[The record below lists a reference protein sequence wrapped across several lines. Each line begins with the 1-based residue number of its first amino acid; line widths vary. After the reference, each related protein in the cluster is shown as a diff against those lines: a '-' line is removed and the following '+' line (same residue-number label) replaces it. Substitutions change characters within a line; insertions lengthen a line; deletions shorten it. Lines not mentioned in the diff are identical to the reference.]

1 MVRDFV
7 RDNNVAGIKKLLVVL
22 GKDLALSQNPNWRKG
37 GLIGLA
43 SMGVALQKQ
52 LANYIQDLVPP
63 IVTAL
68 VDPDTRV
75 KYYATESLYNVLT
88 VARGDALILFNE
100 IFDVLSKLSADPD
113 LNVQRGVEH
122 IDSLIK
128 NIVTEC
134 PKFDLDSFMPM
145 LKDRLLTPKAQTR
158 QFMLS
163 WIRLMM
169 VQPNVDMIYY
179 LPGILDGLFLIL
191 SEPKPEIR
199 QMCESVL
206 QEFKGQIIADPSRAD
221 FAAMVN
227 ILINHSQSGSEPLV
241 QFTAVTWLKEFV
253 NLKRSLLPYSA
264 GLLTAL
270 LPCLGHHHA
279 WATGQSS
286 EVLLYQDKVSSSA
299 SMNITEVAKALNHS
313 LMQMVTDP
321 SESSTVDLSS
331 IVRALCNELSNGS
344 GSGLSKQEKWN
355 GTNAA
360 TKIAVLKWIHHLYVK
375 VPDRIYPHLE
385 ELFPH
390 LLNTLCDPSEEV
402 ILLLL
407 EVFSKIFSSS
417 PPGTYSDSNQGS
429 RSRTKSTS
437 VTSKESRGDQDS
449 NQVVNYDYFDKFI
462 QELLSLFRS
471 NRERLFSN
479 PDGRGSFIIRQ
490 LCLQV
495 NCEDVYK
502 SLAMSLLNHDD
513 LDFSY
518 LMVQQLNRI
527 LFTSSELFEL
537 RSLLKDMRTDESAA
551 LFVTLYKTWSH
562 SPVASISLCLL
573 TRNYEHAFNLTLICG
588 DLDITSEFLIEV
600 DQLVQLIE
608 SPIFACKLQTFSALI

>member
-7 RDNNVAGIKKLLVVL
+7 RDNNVAGIKKLVIVL

-52 LANYIQDLVPP
+52 LVNYIQDLVPP

-68 VDPDTRV
+68 VDADTRV

-88 VARGDALILFNE
+88 VARGDSLILFNE

-122 IDSLIK
+122 IDGLMK

-134 PKFDLDSFMPM
+134 PDFDLDSFMPM
-145 LKDRLLTPKAQTR
+145 LRDRLLTPKAQTR

-169 VQPNVDMIYY
+169 VQPNVDMVHH
-179 LPGILDGLFLIL
+179 LPEILDGLFVIL

-206 QEFKGQIIADPSRAD
+206 QDFKGQIIEDPSRAD
-221 FAAMVN
+221 FGAMVN
-227 ILINHSQSGSEPLV
+227 ILIHHSQSGSEPLV
-241 QFTAVTWLKEFV
+241 QFTAITWLKEFV
-253 NLKRSLLPYSA
+253 NMKRSLLPYSA
-264 GLLTAL
+264 GLLTAI
-270 LPCLGHHHA
+270 LPCLGHHA
-279 WATGQSS
+279 WATSQ
-286 EVLLYQDKVSSSA
+286 EVYQDKVSSLA

-321 SESSTVDLSS
+321 GESGTVDLSS
-331 IVRALCNELSNGS
+331 IIRALSNELSSRHSTGIHD
-344 GSGLSKQEKWN
+344 KTRDW
-355 GTNAA
+355 TTPPPA

-375 VPDRIYPHLE
+375 IPSRIYPHLD

-417 PPGTYSDSNQGS
+417 SPSNCTN
-429 RSRTKSTS
+429 SRTANSNNNSNNSSNNSSTNQ
-437 VTSKESRGDQDS
+437 EN
-449 NQVVNYDYFDKFI
+449 NQVINHDYFDKFI

-471 NRERLFSN
+471 NRERLFSS

-502 SLAMSLLNHDD
+502 SLGTSLLDHED

-518 LMVQQLNRI
+518 IMVHNLNRI
-527 LFTSSELFEL
+527 LFTSSELFPL
-537 RSLLKDMRTDESAA
+537 RSLLKDMRTDESAS

-562 SPVASISLCLL
+562 SPVASITLCLL
-573 TRNYEHAFNLTLICG
+573 TRNYDHAFNLILICG
-588 DLDITSEFLIEV
+588 QLDITSEFLIEV

-608 SPIFACKLQTFSALI
+608 SPIFACEYS

>member
-7 RDNNVAGIKKLLVVL
+7 RDNNVPQIKKLLVVL

-52 LANYIQDLVPP
+52 LANYIQDVVPP

-88 VARGDALILFNE
+88 VARNDSLILFNE
-100 IFDVLSKLSADPD
+100 IFDVMSKLSADPD

-122 IDSLIK
+122 IDTLMK

-134 PKFDLDSFMPM
+134 SDFDLESFMPM
-145 LKDRLLTPKAQTR
+145 LRDRLHTPKAQTR

-163 WIRLMM
+163 WILLMM
-169 VQPNVDMIYY
+169 NQEGVDMIHY
-179 LPGILDGLFLIL
+179 LPDILDGLFIIL

-199 QMCESVL
+199 RMCESIL
-206 QEFKGQIIADPSRAD
+206 EEFKGRIIANPSKAD

-227 ILINHSQSGSEPLV
+227 ILINHSQSSDSLV

-270 LPCLGHHHA
+270 LPCLGHGHHS
-279 WATGQSS
+279 WSS
-286 EVLLYQDKVSSSA
+286 NQTTNDLKLYEANSS

-321 SESSTVDLSS
+321 NESETIDLSS
-331 IVRALCNELSNGS
+331 IVRALCGELSTNSVGS
-344 GSGLSKQEKWN
+344 SRGDKCSNTS
-355 GTNAA
+355 AA

-375 VPDRIYPHLE
+375 VPNRVYQHID

-407 EVFSKIFSSS
+407 EVFSKIFSTNYQDKIKSS
-417 PPGTYSDSNQGS
+417 S
-429 RSRTKSTS
+429 KS
-437 VTSKESRGDQDS
+437 S
-449 NQVVNYDYFDKFI
+449 NQVHNCDYFSKFI
-462 QELLSLFRS
+462 QELLSLFRN
-471 NRERLFSN
+471 NRDKLFNIN
-479 PDGRGSFIIRQ
+479 PDNSRGSFIIRQ
-490 LCLQV
+490 LSLQV
-495 NCEDVYK
+495 NSEDVYK
-502 SLAMSLLNHDD
+502 SLANELLNHED
-513 LDFSY
+513 LDFAY
-518 LMVQQLNRI
+518 LMVTQLNRI

-537 RSLLKDMRTDESAA
+537 RSLLKDMRTDQSAS

-562 SPVASISLCLL
+562 SPVALISLCLL
-573 TRNYEHAFNLTLICG
+573 TRNYEHSFDLILICG

-608 SPIFACKLQTFSALI
+608 SPIFACEYY